1 MSRRVAA
8 RRVVK
13 GVWPGAGA
21 TASLN
26 RASPFGGSGAQ
37 QTRNR
42 VSYPWP
48 GRRPANPGWRPE
60 PIDGSKSRDEL
71 WVGVKCQPNP
81 EIAGSPR
88 NAFRGSRPR
97 GAIAAVGHWMGEG
110 PFRLPTPTKPRRPR
124 PSRASEAVGAK
135 LHGRE
140 GNNPD
145 RQLRPRSSGSV
156 AKDVR
161 APRQPGG
168 WLRSSHPLKSA

>member
-1 MSRRVAA
+1 MSRRVAP
-8 RRVVK
+8 RRAVK
-13 GVWPGAGA
+13 AGRAGAGA
-21 TASLN
+21 EASPN
-26 RASPFGGSGAQ
+26 RAIRGAG

-60 PIDGSKSRDEL
+60 PGDGSKSREEL

-88 NAFRGSRPR
+88 NAFRGSRRVAAGGGRALDGR
-97 GAIAAVGHWMGEG
+97 GAA
-110 PFRLPTPTKPRRPR
+110 RLPTPTQPRKPPAGT
-124 PSRASEAVGAK
+124 ASETVGAK
-135 LHGRE
+135 LHRRE

-145 RQLRPRSSGSV
+145 RQLRPRSPGSV

-168 WLRSSHPLKSA
+168 WLRSSHPSKSA